1 MSKLLRRA
9 KTKLSG
15 AHHSYRHIA
24 EDDAFADD
32 CCYNLQQ
39 CIEFTLKYIVEMNGK
54 KYVENH
60 DIRAQLNILKKLGVT
75 LPKEKELRLYSATL
89 NSWEAESRYND
100 NFVSLEDDIKDMFEI
115 AEELVKYADSL
126 AIQEDLQKMDAFD
139 GY

>member
-15 AHHSYRHIA
+15 AHHSYCHIA

-39 CIEFTLKYIVEMNGK
+39 CIEFALKYIVEMSGK
-54 KYVENH
+54 RYVENH
-60 DIRAQLNILKKLGVT
+60 DIRAQLNILNKTGVT
-75 LPKEKELRLYSATL
+75 IPKEKELRLYAATL

-100 NFVSLEDDIKDMFEI
+100 NFVCLKDDIQDVFEI
-115 AEELVKYADSL
+115 AEALIEFADSL
-126 AIQEDLQKMDAFD
+126 TIQEDLQKIDVFD
-139 GY
+139 S

>member
-15 AHHSYRHIA
+15 AYHSYRNIA

-39 CIEFTLKYIVEMNGK
+39 CIEFTLKYIVEMHGK

-60 DIRAQLNILKKLGVT
+60 DIRAQLNILKKIGIT
-75 LPKEKELRLYSATL
+75 LPKEKELRLYAVTL

-100 NFVSLEDDIKDMFEI
+100 NFVSLEDDIQEI
-115 AEELVKYADSL
+115 FQIASALVEFADSL
-126 AIQEDLQKMDAFD
+126 AIQEDLQKIDVFD
-139 GY
+139 D